1 MPPIDDETKKRVDR
15 FLRERGLN
23 DYGDSKDTVYAG
35 GTPLFDEMT
44 GRRLDRYQYILK
56 KHPEL
61 RPK

>member
-1 MPPIDDETKKRVDR
+1 MPPIDDDTKQRVDR
-15 FLRERGLN
+15 FIRERGLN
-23 DYGDSKDTVYAG
+23 DYGDPKDTMYAG

>member
-1 MPPIDDETKKRVDR
+1 MPPIDDETKKCVDR

-56 KHPEL
+56 KHPGL